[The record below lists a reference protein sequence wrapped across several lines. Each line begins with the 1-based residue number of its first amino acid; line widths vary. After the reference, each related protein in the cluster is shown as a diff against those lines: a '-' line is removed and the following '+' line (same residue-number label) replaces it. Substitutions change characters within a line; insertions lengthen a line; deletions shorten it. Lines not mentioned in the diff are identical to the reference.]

1 MELLRPV
8 LGLGSAFLAVLGT
21 CVAHAQEIGPIL
33 TCEGPISRHASH
45 ASLSKAFGAR
55 NVSVR
60 RLSIG
65 EGETELGSVL
75 FASDPTRRIEVLW
88 SDRPKLIRP
97 RMVILGQTTDTSAAP
112 SGYRWQIAARR
123 QAAPL
128 SLRQPLTQVET
139 INGRPFELAGFDWD
153 YSGTVSDW
161 RGGTLAAPPGGCRIL
176 VRFEAAKTAP
186 GAAQDAVS
194 GDQGFSS
201 DHPKMRAVAPLIYE
215 LGFIWE

>member
-1 MELLRPV
+1 MKRVRAV
-8 LGLGSAFLAVLGT
+8 LGPGSAFLAVFGT
-21 CVAHAQEIGPIL
+21 CAAHAQEIGPIL
-33 TCEGPISRHASH
+33 TCEGPISRHATH
-45 ASLSKAFGAR
+45 ASLSKTFGVR

-60 RLSIG
+60 QLSIG

-75 FASDPTRRIEVLW
+75 FASDPTRRIEILW
-88 SDRPKLIRP
+88 TDRAKRSRP
-97 RMVILGQTTDTSAAP
+97 RMVILGRTTDTSAAP
-112 SGYRWQIAARR
+112 SGYRWQIAARQ

-153 YSGTVSDW
+153 YAGTVSDW

-176 VRFEAAKTAP
+176 VRFEAANTAP
-186 GAAQDAVS
+186 AAAQDMVS

-201 DHPKMRAVAPLIYE
+201 DDPKMRAVAPLIYE